1 MEGINCLPKFIYERK
16 KKMEIKNLK
25 RYIEQVKEHAWFG
38 GFTTIEIRTR
48 DEVIEIKGYV
58 IEKAYESFATASK
71 ITLNNECLFG
81 TDSRSIS
88 NYNNE
93 VYNFGKFTTMDE
105 ALNYVLEILKNKDYT
120 ISYK

>member
-1 MEGINCLPKFIYERK
+1 
-16 KKMEIKNLK
+16 MEIKNLK

-58 IEKAYESFATASK
+58 IEKVYESFATASK